1 MDPCDPTQSNLQK
14 LEEKAAK
21 AQEAFEKEEK
31 LRKEVEALNSKLL
44 QEKQE
49 LLSSLEG
56 EKGSLS
62 DFQEKTNKLQAQKAD
77 LESQLHVSTN
87 HFYTLIFDKFY
98 AYSFIYKSYE
108 FHPFNTFSNKLFK
121 ILFIFQVIIVYFR
134 PLYINTVHIF

>member
-1 MDPCDPTQSNLQK
+1 MDPCEPNESHLQK

-44 QEKQE
+44 QEKQD
-49 LLSSLEG
+49 LLASLEG

-77 LESQLHVSTN
+77 LESQLHVSSLN
-87 HFYTLIFDKFY
+87 IIL
-98 AYSFIYKSYE
+98 YS
-108 FHPFNTFSNKLFK
+108 
-121 ILFIFQVIIVYFR
+121 
-134 PLYINTVHIF
+134 